1 MFLVVEDCEVYPVN
15 WWNRHSHWSRA
26 SKLPQQESSQVDFGL
41 RLRLMTD
48 KIRQRFISKDIAF
61 LDAALSVPG
70 CIGGRRQHLHHAIQY
85 RSTTSSSPLHGPWC
99 DDVLLSWTAFG
110 AMQSCNEVII
120 THLVHVETFLD
131 EICQFFHS
139 WSQQKSRRSQ
149 HRRVSA
155 TLINWVKT
163 LWRKRLRFSSF
174 KAPTLT
180 ACQCESEIMELHRT
194 WVNQA

>member
-26 SKLPQQESSQVDFGL
+26 SKRPQQKSSQLDFGL

-48 KIRQRFISKDIAF
+48 KIRQRFISKVIAF

-70 CIGGRRQHLHHAIQY
+70 CIGGRRQHLHHAIPVY
-85 RSTTSSSPLHGPWC
+85 
-99 DDVLLSWTAFG
+99 DI
-110 AMQSCNEVII
+110 II
-120 THLVHVETFLD
+120 TASRPMMRWCSLIMNSLWCNAILQWVYYYSFSPRRDVSWRNLSIFPFLVT
-131 EICQFFHS
+131 
-139 WSQQKSRRSQ
+139 QKSRRSQ